1 MMALRENET
10 AMKFASYITNAPIF
24 NTDEDGNILY
34 FTDTEGNRYPMDTG
48 ETEDKYGN
56 VTDMSANIS
65 MSGGDAEPVEYGLSV
80 SDYQAV
86 LVTDRN
92 AYALKEGDYIWVNSQ
107 VQYKYNGEEVELPVK
122 GGDKVITKVVKVET
136 ADYQVMKKSDSLNFT
151 KYILKA
157 VNK

>member
-1 MMALRENET
+1 
-10 AMKFASYITNAPIF
+10 MKSAAYITNSPIYQ
-24 NTDEDGNILY
+24 TDDEGNREF
-34 FTDTEGNRYPMDTG
+34 FTDSEGNRYPMDTG
-48 ETEDKYGN
+48 EYADAYGN

-92 AYALKEGDYIWVNSQ
+92 AYTLKEGDYIWVNSP
-107 VQYKYNGEEVELPVK
+107 VEYEYNGEEVELPVK
-122 GGDKVITKVVKVET
+122 GGDKVTTKVVKVET

-151 KYILKA
+151 KFILKA